1 MRKHLLG
8 TILALATIA
17 FAPPLA
23 ADVGLSLSYVDLGS
37 TAYQR
42 FKAYVDQA
50 VDGNP
55 GYGFSATDA
64 VYMYRLTGEP
74 QYATLAISW
83 VEDQVTAAEVAI
95 AAAQRPEIAN
105 DSYLYVGPMLRDV
118 ALVYD
123 WCSPLL
129 TPLQRTRWEAY
140 ADQAVWNVWNF
151 ADASWGG
158 HPFPWS
164 GWSVDNPGNNYHYSF
179 LEATMYWGFAADR
192 QSWIDFLANVKL
204 PALVAYFQGLPGGG
218 SREGTGYGVSLGRL
232 FELYRLWKDST
243 PTHVDLAAQST
254 HLADTIDYWIH
265 ATVPTLDRYAPVG
278 DLARESYPW
287 LYDYHRNLVLE
298 ARAMVA
304 GASPQAARASW
315 WLHHI
320 SIDQMTGGFNFRDD
334 LLPAGT
340 TQSPADGALPPRDRH
355 RPSVRAS
362 RLDGRCALVV
372 VRRRAVR
379 RVARPSGSGGV

>member
-8 TILALATIA
+8 TILALAAIA

-42 FKAYVDQA
+42 FKAFVDQA

-83 VEDQVTAAEVAI
+83 VEDQVTAAEAAI
-95 AAAQRPEIAN
+95 AAAQRPPVAF

-118 ALVYD
+118 GVVYD

-129 TPLQRTRWEAY
+129 TSAQRTRWAAY
-140 ADQAVWNVWNF
+140 AEQAVWNVWHP

-164 GWSVDNPGNNYHYSF
+164 GWWSTTR
-179 LEATMYWGFAADR
+179 ATTTT
-192 QSWIDFLANVKL
+192 S
-204 PALVAYFQGLPGGG
+204 
-218 SREGTGYGVSLGRL
+218 
-232 FELYRLWKDST
+232 
-243 PTHVDLAAQST
+243 
-254 HLADTIDYWIH
+254 
-265 ATVPTLDRYAPVG
+265 
-278 DLARESYPW
+278 
-287 LYDYHRNLVLE
+287 
-298 ARAMVA
+298 
-304 GASPQAARASW
+304 ASS
-315 WLHHI
+315 
-320 SIDQMTGGFNFRDD
+320 
-334 LLPAGT
+334 
-340 TQSPADGALPPRDRH
+340 
-355 RPSVRAS
+355 
-362 RLDGRCALVV
+362 
-372 VRRRAVR
+372 RRR
-379 RVARPSGSGGV
+379 